1 MPEKDP
7 LRERIEELGRR
18 NYEYQEGAESN
29 GTPTAP
35 VRERNTNT
43 PLPPPPQH
51 EPHKRSK

>member
-18 NYEYQEGAESN
+18 NYEYQEGSEAD

-35 VRERNTNT
+35 IRQQRTDDV
-43 PLPPPPQH
+43 PPPPGPR
-51 EPHKRSK
+51 EPRK